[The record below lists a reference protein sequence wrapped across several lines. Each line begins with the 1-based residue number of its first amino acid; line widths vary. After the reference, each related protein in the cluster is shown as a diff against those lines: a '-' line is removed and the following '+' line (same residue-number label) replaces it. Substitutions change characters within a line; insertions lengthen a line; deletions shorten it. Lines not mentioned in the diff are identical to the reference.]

1 MIKMEADT
9 EGYRLLLFKEIYFI
23 ERFFNFVLKLSRFQ
37 VFNVKN
43 RIMIKE
49 ITVKNFMVHS
59 DLHLDDLPNIN
70 IIIGKNDTGKTGILK
85 LLYATAKAL
94 EVFSL
99 KKKNGDVSFKK
110 ELAEKLH
117 DTFMPRKNG
126 LGDLVQKGA
135 NEKLEVEIQIN
146 IQNPKYD
153 QPINFSFSERTESSI
168 TQGIE
173 NGVKPLPDDSM
184 NVLFIPAKE
193 VLTAFN
199 DIRSMRE
206 SYFGRGFD
214 DTYLDLIKAL
224 SIETSKGHMSN
235 ELSQVNKTLED
246 LFEGKI
252 EQTGQQDQPFIFKKG
267 KQQFAMQQTAEG
279 IKKIGILTTLINNRQ
294 IKKGTILFMDEP
306 ETALHPNAV
315 RQLVEMLTRMSKAGV
330 QIFIA
335 SHSYFVIK
343 QMALCAK
350 REKIAINCWSLEKE
364 IGHPVTTTFH
374 DLIDGIL
381 PNNSIID
388 ESLAMY
394 HDDLKVNLL

>member
-1 MIKMEADT
+1 MIKD
-9 EGYRLLLFKEIYFI
+9 ISI
-23 ERFFNFVLKLSRFQ
+23 
-37 VFNVKN
+37 
-43 RIMIKE
+43 
-49 ITVKNFMVHS
+49 KNFMVHS
-59 DLHLDDLPNIN
+59 DLHLNDIPDIN

-85 LLYATAKAL
+85 LLYATAKSL
-94 EVFSL
+94 EVYSL
-99 KKKNGDVSFKK
+99 KRRNGEVSFRK
-110 ELAEKLH
+110 ELAEKLQ

-126 LGDLVQKGA
+126 LGDLVQKGS
-135 NEKLEVEIQIN
+135 NDKLEVEIQVR
-146 IQNPKYD
+146 IQNPRYD
-153 QPINFSFSERTESSI
+153 QPINFSFGERTESSI
-168 TQGIE
+168 THGIE

-206 SYFGRGFD
+206 SFFGKGFD

-224 SIETSKGHMSN
+224 NIQTSRGRVPT
-235 ELSQVNKTLED
+235 ELSSVNKTLED

-252 EQTGQQDQPFIFKKG
+252 EQTGQPEQPFIFKKG
-267 KQQFAMQQTAEG
+267 NQQFAMQQTAEG

-315 RQLVEMLTRMSKAGV
+315 RELVEMLVKMSKAGI

-343 QMALCAK
+343 QMAICAK
-350 REKIAINCWSLEKE
+350 RESVHINCWSLDKE
-364 IGHPVTTTFH
+364 IGKSVQANFH

-381 PNNSIID
+381 PDNSIIN
-388 ESLAMY
+388 ESLLMY
-394 HDDLKVNLL
+394 NDDLKANLA